1 MILAPELKKT
11 ILNSDTKKDKLSPI
25 VNERISS
32 RKNSSI

>member
-25 VNERISS
+25 VNEKI
-32 RKNSSI
+32 